1 MRADP
6 QAPEST
12 RAKSTD
18 QSADEHTRQP
28 VPAVRTRAGITGH
41 NVRYVLAFSL
51 IAVVA
56 AFLIVYLVYV

>member
-6 QAPEST
+6 QAPEYKE
-12 RAKSTD
+12 A
-18 QSADEHTRQP
+18 ADRRVGAHKPQP
-28 VPAVRTRAGITGH
+28 VPALRARAGITGQ

-56 AFLIVYLVYV
+56 AFLIVYLIYV